1 MWLGS
6 SGLTA
11 SLRRLRG
18 ANAANAHLG
27 VHRWLHDCELA
38 HGLLPNRFCLIQDG
52 APLQAGDLMDQ
63 RDLTRSLI
71 VGSSHDPA
79 S

>member
-1 MWLGS
+1 MWPDS

-18 ANAANAHLG
+18 ANAANAHMG
-27 VHRWLHDCELA
+27 VHGWLHDCELA
-38 HGLLPNRFCLIQDG
+38 HGLLPNRFCLIQDN
-52 APLQAGDLMDQ
+52 APLQAGGFMDQ
-63 RDLTRSLI
+63 RGLTRSLI
-71 VGSSHDPA
+71 VSSSHDPA